1 MLTQYGAEVSR
12 EGMEMRVK
20 RALNWV
26 EEGVLLGARGGF
38 DGWGIGGERFLVK
51 TECKFGQD
59 QIINRSRPKFDLVK
73 TKFFSRGRIVPKF
86 AAEATYFCRGG
97 DQFEG
102 VF

>member
-1 MLTQYGAEVSR
+1 MKK
-12 EGMEMRVK
+12 K
-20 RALNWV
+20 RALIWV
-26 EEGVLLGARGGF
+26 EEGVLLGEEGGF

-73 TKFFSRGRIVPKF
+73 TKFFSRGRIVQKF

>member
-1 MLTQYGAEVSR
+1 MREKGALEWC
-12 EGMEMRVK
+12 G
-20 RALNWV
+20 
-26 EEGVLLGARGGF
+26 EGVLLGEEWGF
-38 DGWGIGGERFLVK
+38 DGCGMGGERFLVK

-59 QIINRSRPKFDLVK
+59 QIINQSRPKSNLVK
-73 TKFFSRGRIVPKF
+73 TKFLSRGRIVPKF